1 MVRIIAKNNGFK
13 IVTKF
18 LFFLPEDHGIVGYV
32 TGLIDWIVFH
42 CYSIYD
48 VLVSCTHTRGW
59 CVHAPEPILIM
70 INAPYLFA
78 FSIFDYRLYIEIF
91 APLYRLPST
100 LSPPSPSRLGNFFFM
115 ILWFFSLLIPA
126 FSVLVSRYSMIQYP
140 NERTERKFFL
150 YAKKIGLNRRKRM
163 LAHNLNQALVYYVR
177 T

>member
-100 LSPPSPSRLGNFFFM
+100 LAAVTVKARKLFFYD
-115 ILWFFSLLIPA
+115 IVIFFPFDTCFFGSSITLFNDP
-126 FSVLVSRYSMIQYP
+126 VSQRA
-140 NERTERKFFL
+140 NREEVFF
-150 YAKKIGLNRRKRM
+150 
-163 LAHNLNQALVYYVR
+163 VR
-177 T
+177 